1 MSNPIHHSSD
11 EEASYSEYEIPEAF
25 VCPLTLEIMKD
36 PLMDRRGINFERK
49 AIVEWLNRGN
59 HTCPLTREPL
69 SYSKLIPNAALRLK
83 IKRWKQEHGL
93 LLEPSASKSSST
105 AIKEDY
111 GSEKYPEF
119 LCMIEAPANSMMEVR
134 LNHQIISSLLVN
146 ANRQIVQRPTT
157 PTGTTAIRQTG
168 NRRFMMRR
176 TYNQTL
182 SPASRR
188 RSLISV
194 LDSALSAVR
203 RSPAVEG

>member
-1 MSNPIHHSSD
+1 MSNPIDYSSD
-11 EEASYSEYEIPEAF
+11 EEASCSEHEIPEAF

-36 PLMDRRGINFERK
+36 PLMDRRGMNFERK

-69 SYSKLIPNAALRLK
+69 SYSKLIPNAALRMK
-83 IKRWKQEHGL
+83 MKRWKQEHGL
-93 LLEPSASKSSST
+93 LEPSGSKSTSS

-111 GSEKYPEF
+111 GSEKHPEF
-119 LCMIEAPANSMMEVR
+119 LCMIEAPANSMMDVR
-134 LNHQIISSLLVN
+134 WNNQIISSLLVN
-146 ANRQIVQRPTT
+146 ADRQIVQRPTT
-157 PTGTTAIRQTG
+157 PTTAATRQTG

-176 TYNQTL
+176 TDNQTM

-188 RSLISV
+188 RSLVSV

-203 RSPAVEG
+203 RSPAVVEG